1 MTVYRVALRSF
12 EAVEEHYCAVK
23 PIRGTD
29 IRPMGKRT
37 RKYERIV
44 KVSDDH
50 YDIMGDNYNDEKTP
64 TVSWVRLGGDTYV
77 NIYNHGSTSSYRFLE
92 RVIPQGLHFAMSQS
106 GKHRIS
112 WVEKPP
118 MNVGHSGEA
127 YIPEVR
133 NWAYKYRG
141 NRSPVLNSGKRPH
154 LRFIRDGEHWRQ
166 VATKY
171 HPPRTRIRKETKQ
184 PYRKAIAKF
193 YDDLLV
199 MIPMLRDNFTR
210 EGVGASNS
218 TLQGGKGHIYLA
230 HSASLGHMFR
240 RVILDEEHELRAD
253 LMIAIIGSLE
263 ATSLHLCDGE
273 GKNVPVWKRTTLRST
288 YNNWINDRLHFTETV
303 FEQEEIPNE

>member
-12 EAVEEHYCAVK
+12 EDVEEHYCAVK

-29 IRPMGKRT
+29 IRPIGKRT
-37 RKYERIV
+37 RKHEHIV

-50 YDIMGDNYNDEKTP
+50 YDIIQHHYL

-77 NIYNHGSTSSYRFLE
+77 HIYNYGTTESYRHLE
-92 RVIPQGLHFAMSQS
+92 RVIPHGLHFAMSAS

-127 YIPEVR
+127 YIPYTH
-133 NWAYKYRG
+133 NSAYTG
-141 NRSPVLNSGKRPH
+141 DPVPH
-154 LRFIRDGEHWRQ
+154 LRFIRDGSYWRQ
-166 VATKY
+166 VGTKF
-171 HPPRTRIRKETKQ
+171 HPPRIRIRKETKQ

-199 MIPMLRDNFTR
+199 MIPMLRDSLTR
-210 EGVGASNS
+210 EGTWASNS
-218 TLQGGKGHIYLA
+218 TLQGGGHTYLA
-230 HSASLGHMFR
+230 QSASNARKFR
-240 RVILDEEHELRAD
+240 GVLLDEEHELRAD

-263 ATSLHLCDGE
+263 GSSLHLCDGE
-273 GKNVPVWKRTTLRST
+273 GKNVPIWKRTNLRSA
-288 YNNWINDRLHFTETV
+288 YNRWINDRLHFTETV